1 MKRAFGLLVTL
12 VFGLI
17 GTGMAVAPAVAQ
29 DDATT
34 VMVAES
40 DDLGQHLTDANGM
53 TLYLFVV
60 DAEPGVSNCYDDCA
74 VAWPIFTA
82 EEPLTLPDGVDGELT
97 LIERTD
103 GTTQVA
109 YNGIPLYYWQADMNP
124 GDATGQGVG
133 DVWFVVAPGEQHG
146 DRAAALAAATASPAA
161 SPVAM
166 GETTLLV
173 TSHPDLGDF
182 FTDAAGNTLY
192 LFTNDTEA
200 GVSACEG
207 DCVTN
212 WPLFQAEEPL
222 TLPEGVD
229 GELTIIERADGE
241 TQVAYNGMPLYYFA
255 GDQAPGDTNGQERGG
270 RWFVVAPGLQHGE
283 TEAIPQ

>member
-1 MKRAFGLLVTL
+1 M
-12 VFGLI
+12 
-17 GTGMAVAPAVAQ
+17 
-29 DDATT
+29 
-34 VMVAES
+34 
-40 DDLGQHLTDANGM
+40 
-53 TLYLFVV
+53 
-60 DAEPGVSNCYDDCA
+60 
-74 VAWPIFTA
+74 
-82 EEPLTLPDGVDGELT
+82 T

-109 YNGIPLYYWQADMNP
+109 YNGIPLYYWQADVNP
-124 GDATGQGVG
+124 GDTTGQGVG

-146 DRAAALAAATASPAA
+146 ARAAAMAMASPEA

-166 GETTLLV
+166 EGTTVVVATNDELGE
-173 TSHPDLGDF
+173 F
-182 FTDAAGNTLY
+182 FTDAEGNTLY
-192 LFTNDTEA
+192 LFTNDTEM

-241 TQVAYNGMPLYYFA
+241 TQVAYNGIPLYYFA
-255 GDQAPGDTNGQERGG
+255 GDEAPGDLNGQEVGG

-283 TEAIPQ
+283 TEAIEE